1 MTAARAEVT
10 GTPLSHRLG
19 HFVAGLTYDD
29 LPADL
34 VEHAELCLL
43 DTVGCGLFGSTLE
56 WSRILDRTLA
66 RVDAGAASVVWGTGS
81 RLGPL
86 NAALANGAAVHGFEL
101 DDLHKESILH
111 AGSVVAPAVFA
122 AADIRGDVP
131 GTEILTA
138 LVAGYEV
145 GARIGMTMGAD
156 HLLQGW
162 HPTGTHGAMA
172 AAAGAGRILRLDGDQ
187 LQHALGIAGSQASGL
202 MAAQYSSMVKRYH
215 AGHAAQSGLYS
226 ALLAQDGYT
235 GILDVLE
242 NEYGGYCTTFSPR
255 YDLTG
260 VAEGLGTRWEALT
273 VGFKPY
279 SANGSC
285 HPTIELLADLKREHC
300 FSAEEV
306 ESITVHTST
315 ATYAHVGWPYEPDSV
330 TTAQMNLSYI
340 AAVVVTD
347 GEAFVDQFA
356 PDRLADPAL
365 LALARR
371 VEVIADPEI
380 DARGASHRH
389 ATRLTLRLTDGRSFD
404 AEKLSAKGS
413 AAHPLTGDEVR
424 EKYRRL
430 ASKAVPDEVVSRIES
445 AVLSLSGLAHHH
457 DLAALMTQVSGDSGH
472 DER

>member
-1 MTAARAEVT
+1 MTPAHAVPAEI
-10 GTPLSHRLG
+10 PLSRQLG
-19 HFVAGLTYDD
+19 DFVADLTYED
-29 LPADL
+29 LPPEVVD
-34 VEHAELCLL
+34 HAQLCLL
-43 DTVGCGLFGSTLE
+43 DTLGCGLFGSTLE
-56 WSRILDRTLA
+56 WSRILDRMLT
-66 RVDAGAASVVWGTGS
+66 RVDAGVTSAVWGTGL

-86 NAALANGAAVHGFEL
+86 NAALANGSAVHGFEL

-111 AGSVVAPAVFA
+111 PGSVVASAVFA

-131 GTEILTA
+131 GTEILEA

-162 HPTGTHGAMA
+162 HPTGTHGALA
-172 AAAGAGRILRLDGDQ
+172 AAAGASRILGLDGAQ
-187 LQHALGIAGSQASGL
+187 IQHALGIAGSQASGL

-226 ALLAQDGYT
+226 ALLAQDGYS

-242 NEYGGYCTTFSPR
+242 NEYGGYCATFSPR
-255 YDLTG
+255 YDLTQ
-260 VAEGLGTRWEALT
+260 VAEGLGQRWESLA

-285 HPTIELLADLKREHC
+285 HPTIELLADLKREHGFC
-300 FSAEEV
+300 ADEV
-306 ESITVHTST
+306 EHITVRTST
-315 ATYAHVGWPYEPDSV
+315 ATFAHVGWPYRPDSV

-356 PDRLADPAL
+356 QDRLADPAL
-365 LALARR
+365 LAVAGR

-404 AEKLSAKGS
+404 VEKLSAKGS
-413 AAHPLTGDEVR
+413 AAHPLTGSEVR
-424 EKYRRL
+424 EKYLRL
-430 ASKAVPDEVVSRIES
+430 AEKAVPATVAARIEDV
-445 AVLSLSGLAHHH
+445 VLDLPALARHE
-457 DLAALMTQVSGDSGH
+457 DLVALLAAAGPAAP
-472 DER
+472 